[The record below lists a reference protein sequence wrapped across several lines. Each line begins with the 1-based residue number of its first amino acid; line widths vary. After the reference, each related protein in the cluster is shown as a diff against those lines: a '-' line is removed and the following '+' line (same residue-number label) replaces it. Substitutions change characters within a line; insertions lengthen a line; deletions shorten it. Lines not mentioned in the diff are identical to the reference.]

1 MKSPAQDGLP
11 AGNLGVADAEA
22 ALRCIAG
29 LPAPAGL
36 EVRIKSALEVAPHA
50 GRVLSWPAVAFSP
63 NWASRPLLRGAAAAA
78 IVLVVAGG
86 GWGIFRKAQPVR
98 TPSAVV
104 MPPRLAAPGGF
115 SSAGAMRTPQTLTAP
130 IVSQPVVAG
139 ANPLGTPK
147 SLQQARKKALS
158 RQKIQSGENTR
169 HRD

>member
-1 MKSPAQDGLP
+1 MKFPAQDSLP
-11 AGNLGVADAEA
+11 TGNPGVADAEA

-29 LPAPAGL
+29 LPAQAGL

-50 GRVLSWPAVAFSP
+50 GKVLSWPAAAFSSS
-63 NWASRPLLRGAAAAA
+63 WVSRPVLRGAAAAA

-115 SSAGAMRTPQTLTAP
+115 SSAGAMRTPQTLIAP
-130 IVSQPVVAG
+130 TVSQPVAAG
-139 ANPLGTPK
+139 ANPIVTPK
-147 SLQQARKKALS
+147 SLQQAKKKDLS
-158 RQKIQSGENTR
+158 RQKIQNAANTR